1 MSDKKNID
9 RLFQEKFKDFEVEPN
24 EQIWINIDVALREK
38 KKRRIIPIWFKLTGI
53 AAGLILG
60 FFAFNFLFNDTTL
73 VEENQV
79 VIGNEKQPK
88 GNNLIESSED
98 ESVVNTGNKTKT
110 NNTDNSDNTI
120 NSSKTN
126 QKPNGINDSA
136 SENNNAIVNQ
146 TPSQKN
152 KKINSGISTKEDN
165 AVANTSTKVEKSSV
179 KKKTIKNSITSQD
192 PESAV
197 VTTVSKTRKNQ
208 KTSIETDAENINSIA
223 NSEKNNA
230 VANHNPKAGKNK
242 KTPVNN
248 NKKDINSVTKSEENN
263 ALAVEDEENLKD
275 NNSSKK
281 NLTNENKSNTSIAL
295 NEKTSDKQN
304 EIKTDNFLP
313 VDATTE
319 KNLIKKDSTAL
330 AVVEQNALEELL
342 KKNEKEEEKKIAEA
356 KMNRWQITS
365 NVAPIYFSS
374 TANGSPIDAQFAENS
389 KSYENNLSFG
399 VGVNYAVNKK
409 ISVRTGVNKFTLGYS
424 TNDVVFFA
432 AMDEVSFGNVS
443 SSAAGSTIQV
453 VSQNNSEALRPFSN
467 GIQNT
472 NEGIMTQRM
481 GYLEVPVE
489 MSYKLI
495 DKKFGVNVIGGLS
508 TLFLN
513 ENEVSVSSSTMS
525 ASLGKAK
532 NLNDIHFSTNVGLG
546 FKYRFWKSFEA
557 NFEPMFKYQINTFN
571 KDAGN
576 FKPYFIGL
584 YSGVSFNF

>member
-24 EQIWINIDVALREK
+24 EQIWINIDAALREK
-38 KKRRIIPIWFKLTGI
+38 KKRRVIPIWFKLTGI

-79 VIGNEKQPK
+79 VIGNEKQQK
-88 GNNLIESSED
+88 ENNLIESSGN
-98 ESVVNTGNKTKT
+98 ESVVNTVNSTETNKQDKTGNTV
-110 NNTDNSDNTI
+110 
-120 NSSKTN
+120 NSSETN
-126 QKPNGINDSA
+126 QKSNSINNLA
-136 SENNNAIVNQ
+136 LENKDTVVNQ
-146 TPSQKN
+146 TENQK
-152 KKINSGISTKEDN
+152 KNSSISPKENN
-165 AVANTSTKVEKSSV
+165 AVANTSAKVEKSSV
-179 KKKTIKNSITSQD
+179 KKKTIRNSITSQD
-192 PESAV
+192 SESAV
-197 VTTVSKTRKNQ
+197 VTTKSKVGKNN
-208 KTSIETDAENINSIA
+208 KPSIETDAENINS

-230 VANHNPKAGKNK
+230 VANHNSKIGKNK
-242 KTPVNN
+242 KG
-248 NKKDINSVTKSEENN
+248 INSVTKSEENN
-263 ALAVEDEENLKD
+263 TLAVEDQENLKD

-281 NLTNENKSNTSIAL
+281 NLTNEKKSNTSIAL
-295 NEKTSDKQN
+295 NEKTSDEENK
-304 EIKTDNFLP
+304 IKTDNFVP
-313 VDATTE
+313 IEATTE
-319 KNLIKKDSTAL
+319 NDLIKKDSTAL
-330 AVVEQNALEELL
+330 AAVEPNALEELL

-374 TANGSPIDAQFAENS
+374 TSNGSPIDAQFAENS
-389 KSYENNLSFG
+389 KSFENNLSFG

-409 ISVRTGVNKFTLGYS
+409 ISVRTGVNKFTLGYN

-432 AMDEVSFGNVS
+432 AMDEVSFGNLA

-453 VSQNNSEALRPFSN
+453 VSENNSEALRPFSN

-481 GYLEVPVE
+481 GYFEVPVE

-495 DKKFGVNVIGGLS
+495 DKKFGINLIGGVS

-513 ENEVSVSSSTMS
+513 ENEVTVSSSTMS